1 MRKRL
6 FVPRDVSREAARRR
20 CDEAMRGQYRH
31 VRFVA
36 SGKHDGDFRWLD
48 YDVDAPIPG
57 VVVITEERAALER
70 LLARRERERAR
81 EPSIEEQLAALM

>member
-20 CDEAMRGQYRH
+20 CDDAMRGQYRH

-36 SGKHDGDFRWLD
+36 SGKQDADFRWLD
-48 YDVDAPIPG
+48 YDVEEPRD
-57 VVVITEERAALER
+57 VVVVTEEHAALRR
-70 LLARRERERAR
+70 LEALRARAR
-81 EPSIEEQLAALM
+81 EPSLEEQLAALSG